1 MARITGPGTVPLYV
15 HASKK
20 TPCAT
25 SIVLSI
31 AVRVYS
37 RTRPG
42 AVRKRRAAA
51 SAASRARSGRPEP
64 ACPSPIIAAWP
75 RAVSWWCW
83 CEAAVAREP
92 SRANGPAATTGGS
105 AQSSDRRE
113 IFLAKAKIYLNR

>member
-25 SIVLSI
+25 SIVLST

-42 AVRKRRAAA
+42 ACGSGGGGVSSES
-51 SAASRARSGRPEP
+51 SAFGPPGAGVSIPT
-64 ACPSPIIAAWP
+64 IAAWP

-105 AQSSDRRE
+105 AQSNDRRE
-113 IFLAKAKIYLNR
+113 IFLAMAKIYLNR